1 MAYVTIYK
9 DITKVQ
15 NTFLGL
21 SYIQMGCI
29 AIGAAFG
36 FITYFLTEPR
46 VGSSIASLLLII
58 VASPFIMLGIY
69 KDKTGKNAFEL
80 LPYIMKLYFL
90 RPGERPYISDN
101 MYVATSQQG
110 KMDAEIKKIVEK
122 DKTEQRKVKKRQ
134 DKLPGGKNNKRKTSK
149 EDEYVPSKK
158 AKKELEEVKSRYR
171 KNPKKPKSAQDTIPY
186 LAAYKSGIMQITDN
200 YYTKTLEF
208 NDISYTICSA
218 SEKAKI
224 FDSWC
229 NLLNSYDPSVHV
241 QISYV
246 NQDIDKSEYMDNIVM
261 EEKDDG
267 FNGIRREYSE
277 YLKSMLEHGNN
288 GIIRKRYITVGV
300 HAESYDK
307 AKITLGKVCSMT
319 VLHFQRISVEVKEL
333 NGTERLNVL
342 WNILHPDINRMKFN
356 LKWEQLVKTGNT
368 TKDIIA
374 PSSFDFKD
382 SLRLDAKNY
391 FKIGRHIG
399 SCSYIDIMTGDYPDS
414 ALQEIL
420 SIDSSIIVT
429 MHVES
434 IDQQEALR
442 FVRRRMSDI
451 DKKKID
457 EQKRAANNGY
467 DMDILPPELK
477 LQAEDAEH
485 TFRSLSKGGGRLFHV
500 TFTIVQMAKTKKELD
515 NAYNDIKSILQAMN
529 CNAYKLSFR
538 QEQAL
543 MSALPLG
550 VNQIDVYR
558 GMETSEIAVFLPFHT
573 KELFQMGFYG
583 SHRAKPIYY
592 GLNAL
597 SNQMIMADRKTL
609 KNPNGI
615 ILGVP
620 GSGKSFAGKREILN
634 SYFNSEDDILILDP
648 EGEYT
653 DIVRQLN
660 GQVIKFSLNS
670 ATYTNPMELN
680 LDLKND
686 EDSEYDP
693 ISQKTSFITS
703 LLESMLGG
711 KHGLTL
717 KDISIIDTATR
728 KIYAEYIKNPL
739 PENMLVLEDL
749 YNELSRSQYPEG
761 RELAVTMEM
770 YVHGSYKLF
779 NHRSNIDIS
788 NRIVC
793 FNIKELKGRLKDMAM
808 LIIQELI
815 WNRVTV
821 NRAKKR
827 HTRLYLDEFHLLL
840 KEPQTADYS
849 IEMWK
854 RFRKWGGIPTGLT
867 QNVTDFLKSKDVEN
881 IFANSPFVLLLSQ
894 NPSDAEVLAEYYGI
908 SDEQLAYCKDVPS
921 GHGLIIFGG
930 NCILPFKDDF
940 PTDTLTYS
948 LLTSKMEETGGA

>member
-1 MAYVTIYK
+1 MAYVTIHK

-21 SYIQMGCI
+21 SYLQMGCV

-46 VGSSIASLLLII
+46 IGSSIASLLLII
-58 VASPFIMLGIY
+58 VAAPFVMLGIY

-80 LPYIMKLYFL
+80 LPYIMNLYVL

-101 MYVATSQQG
+101 MYIATSQQE

-122 DKTEQRKVKKRQ
+122 DKKEQKKVKKGPVN
-134 DKLPGGKNNKRKTSK
+134 LSGGKNNKRKNTK
-149 EDEYVPSKK
+149 EDKYVPSKK
-158 AKKELEEVKSRYR
+158 AKKELEEVKNRYK

-261 EEKDDG
+261 EEKNDD
-267 FNGIRREYSE
+267 FDGIRREFSE

-319 VLHFQRISVEVKEL
+319 VLHFQRIGVEVKEL
-333 NGTERLNVL
+333 NGIERLNVL
-342 WNILHPDINRMKFN
+342 WNIMHPDINRMKFN

-399 SCSYIDIMTGDYPDS
+399 TCSYIDIMTGDYPDS

-451 DKKKID
+451 DKKKIN
-457 EQKRAANNGY
+457 EQERAAKNGY
-467 DMDILPPELK
+467 DMDILPAELK
-477 LQAEDAEH
+477 FQAEDAEH
-485 TFRSLSKGGGRLFHV
+485 TLRSLSKGGGRLFHV
-500 TFTIVQMAKTKKELD
+500 TFTIVQMARTKKELD
-515 NAYNDIKSILQAMN
+515 NVYNDIKSILQTMN

-550 VNQIDVYR
+550 LNQIDVYR

-573 KELFQMGFYG
+573 KELFQMGLYDG
-583 SHRAKPIYY
+583 YRAKPIYY

-615 ILGVP
+615 ILGLP

-634 SYFNSEDDILILDP
+634 SFFISEDDIMILDP
-648 EGEYT
+648 ESEYT
-653 DIVRQLN
+653 DIVQRLN
-660 GQVIKFSLNS
+660 GQIIKLSLNS

-680 LDLKND
+680 LDVQNN

-693 ISQKTSFITS
+693 ISQKTSFISS

-717 KDISIIDTATR
+717 KDISIIDTVTR
-728 KIYAEYIKNPL
+728 KIYAAYIKNPL
-739 PENMLVLEDL
+739 PENMPVLEDL
-749 YNELSRSQYPEG
+749 YNELSQSQYPEG

-793 FNIKELKGRLKDMAM
+793 FDIKELKGRLKGMAM

-827 HTRLYLDEFHLLL
+827 YTRLYLDEFHLLL
-840 KEPQTADYS
+840 KDPQTADYS

-894 NPSDAEVLAEYYGI
+894 NPSDAEILADYYGI
-908 SDEQLAYCKDVPS
+908 SDEQLAYCKDVLP

-940 PTDTLTYS
+940 PRDTLTYS
-948 LLTSKMEETGGA
+948 LLTSKMEETGGE